1 MICEGGTL
9 DHQTTAHGE
18 RAHRPLKEHVIAR
31 AICSTVDGETEE
43 SMAQRA
49 FEMMQLRAIEWR
61 VNAANALRLDCGE
74 EDRCQIWT
82 HGDTPNLRLCGSSKR
97 FHIQTYFRE
106 LAVEFNTRQD
116 LVNDLRLFLL
126 RNINPSTPIRV
137 RQEHLPQIDE
147 STITDYTLFRCSF
160 NSWVDERE
168 YEDLIRSHPNWQ
180 TSGKPRYDDV
190 ILCDHDNTVSFGRVI
205 RLLSCRIQDKE
216 FQLALVCEYKWV
228 GRHYLSGMPLLQ
240 GQEQLSFILTENIA
254 RSCYI
259 QPDPVDDGLYHVN
272 DLAEADLFLRFQNL
286 S

>member
-1 MICEGGTL
+1 MISEGGTL

-31 AICSTVDGETEE
+31 AIRSTVDGETGE
-43 SMAQRA
+43 SMAQHA
-49 FEMMQLRAIEWR
+49 FEMMQIQTIER
-61 VNAANALRLDCGE
+61 RIDAVNALQLNCGK
-74 EDRCQIWT
+74 EDRSRTPIQN
-82 HGDTPNLRLCGSSKR
+82 GTPNFRLCGLSKR
-97 FHIQTYFRE
+97 FHIHTYFHQ
-106 LAVEFNTRQD
+106 LSLEFNNRQD
-116 LVNDLRLFLL
+116 FVNDLRLFLL
-126 RNINPSTPIRV
+126 RAINPSTPIRV

-190 ILCDHDNTVSFGRVI
+190 ILRNHDNTVSFGRVI

-259 QPDPVDDGLYHVN
+259 QPDPVDDGFYHVN